1 MVPMVL
7 VTAFRVSDLRACSSP
22 SIVTPRDAAD
32 QKGNL
37 SGFVYWQLG
46 PLTAKI
52 RQSSGSPV
60 THSNHQSW

>member
-32 QKGNL
+32 QKGRFEAQLAL
-37 SGFVYWQLG
+37 SMPGMAATRS
-46 PLTAKI
+46 LTS
-52 RQSSGSPV
+52 R
-60 THSNHQSW
+60 